1 MGSTVCSVGWT
12 VPTQFSF
19 LSLQVLSETSSCL
32 YISGTN
38 HPSTDNMKIY
48 KDVFSGDE
56 LFSDTY
62 PMKLVDDCVYEVYG
76 KHISRTEGDIQL
88 AGSNASAEG
97 ADADE
102 GGDSS
107 TVSGVDLV
115 LNHRLTE
122 TGFGSKKDYMV
133 YLKDYMKKVVKYLEE
148 NDRTSEVDT
157 FKKNINGVM
166 KDLLGKFKDLQ
177 FYQGE
182 SMNPA
187 AMIALIDYR
196 EIDGEERPVIMFF
209 KHGLE
214 EEKV

>member
-1 MGSTVCSVGWT
+1 
-12 VPTQFSF
+12 
-19 LSLQVLSETSSCL
+19 
-32 YISGTN
+32 
-38 HPSTDNMKIY
+38 MKIY

-62 PMKLVDDCVYEVYG
+62 PMKLVDDCLYEVYG

-88 AGSNASAEG
+88 EGSNASAEG
-97 ADADE
+97 GDDE
-102 GGDSS
+102 GGDAS

-133 YLKDYMKKVVKYLEE
+133 YLKDYMK
-148 NDRTSEVDT
+148 N
-157 FKKNINGVM
+157 NINKVM
-166 KDLLGKFKDLQ
+166 KELLGKFKDLQ
-177 FYQGE
+177 FFTGE
-182 SMNPA
+182 SMDA
-187 AMIALIDYR
+187 DAMILIMDYK
-196 EIDGEERPVIMFF
+196 EYKGEERPHLLAF

>member
-1 MGSTVCSVGWT
+1 MG
-12 VPTQFSF
+12 

-32 YISGTN
+32 QISGTN
-38 HPSTDNMKIY
+38 HPSTNNMKIY

-62 PMKLVDDCVYEVYG
+62 PMKLVDDCIYEVYG
-76 KHISRTEGDIQL
+76 KHEVRKIGDVQL
-88 AGSNASAEG
+88 EGSNASAEEME
-97 ADADE
+97 E
-102 GGDSS
+102 GTEEASE
-107 TVSGVDLV
+107 SGVDLV
-115 LNHRLTE
+115 LNHRLVE
-122 TGFGSKKDYMV
+122 TGFAKKNDYMA

-148 NDRTSEVDT
+148 NNRAGEVDT

-166 KDLLGKFKDLQ
+166 KGLLGKFSDLQ

-187 AMIALIDYR
+187 AMVALIDYR

>member
-1 MGSTVCSVGWT
+1 MG
-12 VPTQFSF
+12 

-38 HPSTDNMKIY
+38 SPTTPNMKIY

-62 PMKLVDDCVYEVYG
+62 PIKLVEDCIYEVTG
-76 KHISRTEGDIQL
+76 KHETRTEGDVVL
-88 AGSNASAEG
+88 EGSNASAEG
-97 ADADE
+97 ADGDE
-102 GGDSS
+102 GGDAS

-148 NDRTSEVDT
+148 NDRASEVDV
-157 FKKNINGVM
+157 FKKNINNVM
-166 KDLLGKFKDLQ
+166 KELLGKFKDLQ
-177 FYQGE
+177 FFTGE
-182 SMNPA
+182 SMDA
-187 AMIALIDYR
+187 DAMILIMDYKDY
-196 EIDGEERPVIMFF
+196 EGEERPVLMFF
-209 KHGLE
+209 KHGLR
-214 EEKV
+214 EEKC